1 MKRNLILAA
10 IVSIS
15 FITGYV
21 VKPSKEYK
29 VQDIYFDGEGN
40 VIPNDIVQLLVTSQ
54 FVAIEQDEKEVL
66 NSYFYFTK

>member
-1 MKRNLILAA
+1 MLL
-10 IVSIS
+10 SHL
-15 FITGYV
+15 
-21 VKPSKEYK
+21 
-29 VQDIYFDGEGN
+29 DGEGN